1 MGFPAPFVV
10 TYTCICFSPASTGS
24 RGPAS
29 PAAECSPT
37 DSPPELS
44 HDFGTGLMPDYYPRG
59 AARLVSCYA
68 LFE

>member
-10 TYTCICFSPASTGS
+10 TYTCICFSAISTVS
-24 RGPAS
+24 RGTAS
-29 PAAECSPT
+29 PTAECSPT
-37 DSPPELS
+37 DKYLYLS
-44 HDFGTGLMPDYYPRG
+44 HAFGTGLMPDYYPRG

>member
-10 TYTCICFSPASTGS
+10 TYTCICFSDSSTDP

-29 PAAECSPT
+29 PVSECSPT
-37 DSPPELS
+37 DGPYGPS
-44 HDFGTGLMPDYYPRG
+44 HSFGTGLMPDYYPRG